1 MKVISGSVNSWLV
14 SLIISIAS
22 ASGSR
27 PSVADRCGWP
37 WPPTPGVS
45 MNASPLLSRG
55 LLRGDLDPQHLAA
68 AGLRVRGADRS

>member
-14 SLIISIAS
+14 SLIISMAS

-37 WPPTPGVS
+37 
-45 MNASPLLSRG
+45 
-55 LLRGDLDPQHLAA
+55 
-68 AGLRVRGADRS
+68 